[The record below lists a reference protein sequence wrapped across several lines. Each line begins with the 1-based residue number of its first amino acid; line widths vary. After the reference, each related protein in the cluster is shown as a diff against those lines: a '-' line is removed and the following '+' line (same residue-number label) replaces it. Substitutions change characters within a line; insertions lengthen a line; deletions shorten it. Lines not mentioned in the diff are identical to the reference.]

1 MKLEDILS
9 MSSADFKS
17 MSEKALTKVINYM
30 NKIANA
36 RIDRL
41 KKNKIENAATRT
53 LDKMGKTKFTLERGS
68 DINKKR
74 NLFMQVRNFL
84 MHKTSTISGQQEYEQ
99 NVISGLAK
107 KGIYVKKEN
116 KDKLFEIY
124 QKFEDLHN
132 NVMTMKYE
140 ILDEIASQ
148 IAQNEVDDEKIIQD
162 LNNKYNDMYKQ
173 LKGEEMGMVEDFY
186 GEFGSTE
193 NIFNSVKK
201 RKQQNIRN
209 NNSIRKT
216 DSVETV
222 FNKVKKTK
230 NKSKKKK

>member
-1 MKLEDILS
+1 MKLDDILS
-9 MSSADFKS
+9 MSSSDFKS
-17 MSEKALTKVINYM
+17 MSEKMLTKVINYM

-36 RIDRL
+36 RIGRL

-53 LDKMGKTKFTLERGS
+53 LDQMGVTKFTLERGA

-84 MHKTSTISGQQEYEQ
+84 LHKTSTISGQQEYEK
-99 NVISGLAK
+99 NVIEGLAK
-107 KGIYVKKEN
+107 KGIHVKKEN
-116 KDKLFEIY
+116 KDRLFEVY

-148 IAQNEVDDEKIIQD
+148 IEHNEIDDDKIIKE
-162 LNNKYNDMYKQ
+162 LNKKYEYMYKKM
-173 LKGEEMGMVEDFY
+173 KGVEMGMVDDFY

-193 NIFNSVKK
+193 DIFNAVKK
-201 RKQQNIRN
+201 RKHQDLRNNTNIRKKD
-209 NNSIRKT
+209 SI
-216 DSVETV
+216 ETM
-222 FNKVKKTK
+222 FNKTKK
-230 NKSKKKK
+230 SRKKK